1 MVNRQIVISD
11 FDRRRLDALI
21 AEHADHGL
29 AERHYLE
36 DLQGELERA
45 WSVNPCDV
53 PPDVVTMNSTVQLR
67 DLDTGD
73 TETFTLVFPEDAD
86 VMRQRISVLAP
97 IGTAILG
104 YRTGDVILWPVP
116 QGRARLRVEQVLYQP
131 ERAGALSE

>member
-1 MVNRQIVISD
+1 MFNRQIVISD
-11 FDRRRLDALI
+11 FHRRRLDALI
-21 AEHADHGL
+21 AGHANHSV

-36 DLQGELERA
+36 DLQRELERA
-45 WSVNPCDV
+45 WSVEPCDV

-86 VMRQRISVLAP
+86 VTRQRISVLAP

-104 YRTGDVILWPVP
+104 YRAGDVILWPVP
-116 QGRARLRVEQVLYQP
+116 KGRARLCVEQVIYQL
-131 ERAGALSE
+131 ERAGVLTE

>member
-1 MVNRQIVISD
+1 MFNRQIVITD

-21 AEHADHGL
+21 AEQADHGL

-36 DLQGELERA
+36 DLQRELERA
-45 WSVNPCDV
+45 WSVDPCDV
-53 PPDVVTMNSTVQLR
+53 PPDVVTMNSTVRLR

-73 TETFTLVFPEDAD
+73 TETFTLVFPEESD
-86 VMRQRISVLAP
+86 VVRQRISVLAP

-104 YRTGDVILWPVP
+104 YRAGDVVLWPVP

-131 ERAGALSE
+131 ERAGAFSE